1 MKTRKIVSAIAAT
14 AVAAATLSISAAA
27 TLAVAPNPNEG
38 LNSNSGMW
46 MRKLHT
52 LSEGID
58 VGINCLDIGSVKFRV
73 TPESIDDF
81 EEGAIGG
88 AIVMSSGPS
97 LSADHNWPMAN
108 FWGVYDEEHELY
120 GRASE
125 DDADSGN
132 PIHLVTEGD
141 YIYSIT
147 LNIDDTNC
155 VMEDAYNDEG
165 GYVQVAFQEWG
176 GELFTDIKVLSL
188 EVFDKSGNLMIS
200 FDENGNVVSAP
211 AAATAAPAAD
221 DTAAPAADDTAAPAA
236 GDVAAATDSSKG
248 SPDTGIGDVAAVAG
262 IAIAAAGALIIAAK
276 KK

>member
-1 MKTRKIVSAIAAT
+1 MKTRRMVSAIAASV
-14 AVAAATLSISAAA
+14 VAAAAISVSASA
-27 TLAVAPNPNEG
+27 TLAVAENPNEA
-38 LNSNSGMW
+38 LSSNSGMW

-58 VGINCLDIGSVKFRV
+58 CGINCLDIGSVKFRV
-73 TPESIDDF
+73 TPVSVADF

-120 GRASE
+120 GRESE
-125 DDADSGN
+125 DDAGSGN

-147 LNIDDTNC
+147 LNIDDSNC
-155 VMEDAYNDEG
+155 VMEDAYADDG
-165 GYVQVAFQEWG
+165 SYVQVAFQEWG

-188 EVFDKSGNLMIS
+188 DVYDKSGNLMIS
-200 FDENGNVVSAP
+200 FDENGNTTDAPAAASAP
-211 AAATAAPAAD
+211 AA
-221 DTAAPAADDTAAPAA
+221 DTAAPAADTAAPAT